1 MSTSTQSSTDPE
13 AATRKARRGRVL
25 LLVSAVAFSAAGFF
39 TRQAPVDLW
48 AMIFWRNTFGS
59 ATLLVVILC
68 TTPRSTPPLRRLGRR
83 AWAVIAASSLAT
95 ICYVAAFASTSVAD
109 ISIIYAT
116 APLMTAGVARV
127 CLGERLSRGTV
138 AAACL
143 AVVGAGITVAGS
155 LRSGSAV
162 GDGLALA
169 MTVALSIVAVLARGA
184 ALPVLSIAI
193 LSSLVAA
200 AAVVPLGWA
209 AGADLLVGWRDAA
222 WLAGFGIASMAVALP
237 CYLLGAMA
245 VPAGEAMLISAMEMP
260 LAPLWVWLGFG
271 EVPSRAALVGGTVV
285 AVAVVFDIARAARA
299 A

>member
-1 MSTSTQSSTDPE
+1 MSPRSTTNSDAVRE
-13 AATRKARRGRVL
+13 ARRGRVL
-25 LLVSAVAFSAAGFF
+25 LLVSAVAFSTAGFF
-39 TRQAPVDLW
+39 TREAPVDLW

-59 ATLLVVILC
+59 VVLLAAILC
-68 TTPRSTPPLRRLGRR
+68 TTPPSTPPLRRLGRR

-127 CLGERLSRGTV
+127 CLAERLSRRTV

-162 GDGLALA
+162 GNGLALA
-169 MTVALSIVAVLARGA
+169 MTVALSTVAVLARGA
-184 ALPVLSIAI
+184 ALPVLSTAI

-209 AGADLLVGWRDAA
+209 AGANLLIGWRDAA

-285 AVAVVFDIARAARA
+285 AVAVVLDIARAARA

>member
-1 MSTSTQSSTDPE
+1 MSPRSTTNSDAVRE
-13 AATRKARRGRVL
+13 ARRGRVL
-25 LLVSAVAFSAAGFF
+25 LLVSAVAFSTAGFF
-39 TRQAPVDLW
+39 TREAPVDLW

-59 ATLLVVILC
+59 VVLLAAILC

-127 CLGERLSRGTV
+127 CLGERLSRRTV

-184 ALPVLSIAI
+184 ALPVLSTAI

-271 EVPSRAALVGGTVV
+271 EVPSRAALVGGAVV

>member
-1 MSTSTQSSTDPE
+1 MSPRSTTNPDAAQE
-13 AATRKARRGRVL
+13 ARHGRVL

-68 TTPRSTPPLRRLGRR
+68 TTPRSPPPLRRLGRR

-116 APLMTAGVARV
+116 APLITAGVARV
-127 CLGERLSRGTV
+127 CLGERLSRRTV

-184 ALPVLSIAI
+184 ALPVLSTAI

-260 LAPLWVWLGFG
+260 LAPLWVWLSFG
-271 EVPSRAALVGGTVV
+271 EVPSRAALVGGSVV